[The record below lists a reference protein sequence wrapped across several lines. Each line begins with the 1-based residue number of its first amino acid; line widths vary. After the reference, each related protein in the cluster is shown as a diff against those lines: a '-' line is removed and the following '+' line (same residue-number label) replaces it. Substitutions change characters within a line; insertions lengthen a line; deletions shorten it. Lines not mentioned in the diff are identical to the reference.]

1 MAINKSF
8 QRPKLTQTVAKSL
21 NIDTQV
27 SEDNGKFALD
37 IYSTITNDN
46 AQQITKLL
54 ARIVITPS
62 LNRTTLAFTEKIY
75 TFTGAVANYDPQNP
89 IMSVPTNLGTETSNI
104 DLDKFLTEAGDARE
118 DDPTPPAN

>member
-1 MAINKSF
+1 MPIDKSF

-21 NIDTQV
+21 SILSQA
-27 SEDNGKFALD
+27 SEDNDKFALD

-62 LNRTTLAFTEKIY
+62 LIRTTLTFTEKIY

-89 IMSVPTNLGTETSNI
+89 ITSVPNNLGAETSNI

-118 DDPTPPAN
+118 DS